1 MTQSDTIAF
10 QGVPGAYSDLA
21 CRTVF
26 PEVRSLPCESFE
38 EAFAAVHEGRAR
50 HAMIPV
56 ENSIAGRVADIHSLL
71 PDGGLYIV
79 GEHFQR
85 VNHHLMAV
93 PGASLETITEVRS
106 HIQALS
112 QCRHHI
118 AALDLKPVQHYD
130 TAGAAADVAK
140 WGDPTKAAIAS
151 SLAAEINGLTI
162 LKSDFE
168 DAERNVTRFLIMA
181 REPVQPAWPAADP
194 RERFV
199 TTFVFQVKSIPGAL
213 YKAMGGFAT
222 GGLNMTK
229 LESYMLGGR
238 FEAVRFYADVEGHPA
253 DPRFA
258 NAWNELL
265 FFSTS
270 VRTLGVYPA
279 GAEREPVFSFQTR
292 RS

>member
-1 MTQSDTIAF
+1 MTESELIAF

-26 PEVRSLPCESFE
+26 PDTRSLPCESFE
-38 EAFAAVHEGRAR
+38 EAFAAVHEGAAR
-50 HAMIPV
+50 YAMIPV
-56 ENSIAGRVADIHSLL
+56 ENSIAGRVADIHNLL
-71 PDGGLYIV
+71 PDGGLHII

-85 VNHHLMAV
+85 VNHQLMAP
-93 PGASLETITEVRS
+93 PGATLETIKEVRS

-118 AALDLKPVQHYD
+118 ADLGLKPVQHYD

-140 WGDPTKAAIAS
+140 WADPTKAAIAS

-168 DAERNVTRFLIMA
+168 DAERNTTRFLIMS
-181 REPVQPAWPAADP
+181 REPIQPAYPAVNPKDK
-194 RERFV
+194 FV
-199 TTFVFQVKSIPGAL
+199 TTFVFQVKSVPGAL

-222 GGLNMTK
+222 NGLNMTK

-258 NAWNELL
+258 NAWNELS

-279 GAEREPVFSFQTR
+279 GPERDPVYSFQTR
-292 RS
+292 RG